1 MQSHQLAT
9 PHWNLLLNGCSP
21 KSQCSLTSLL
31 DIASIKQNHID
42 GRLWKL
48 PTGNPMHLWCWLHTH
63 PYFPP
68 VNCTLQRH
76 GLFRRQFLQR
86 ILTFDSFT
94 WVGSWPKQMCIV
106 TFLPSAK
113 KTMKKKEEAKS
124 DKSWTILQFNHWSCL
139 ECGLS
144 QLGRVPALGFCQR
157 FEVIETLSS
166 TGPYT
171 KLQKE

>member
-9 PHWNLLLNGCSP
+9 PHWNLLLNGRSP

-48 PTGNPMHLWCWLHTH
+48 PTGHPMHFWCWLHTH

-113 KTMKKKEEAKS
+113 KTVKKRWKPKVTKVWQYCNSTIDHALNVASLSWEECLHLDFVKDLKS
-124 DKSWTILQFNHWSCL
+124 
-139 ECGLS
+139 
-144 QLGRVPALGFCQR
+144 
-157 FEVIETLSS
+157 
-166 TGPYT
+166 
-171 KLQKE
+171 